1 MRLHLRIPLPLRQT
15 STKSVVFGVT
25 STSWRSVAVLLITF
39 WVPTTNAGDS
49 SQETSTTNTTTSA
62 QELAKQKHNPFADQI
77 TLPLQ
82 ISSELEVGPGNGTTA
97 GLEFEPAIPISLG
110 PNWKVIAR
118 PDLSVLDSEPPHR
131 KFGLGDIELETY
143 LTPGLFD
150 KWVWGVGPALQAPT
164 ATASELGTG
173 KWSAGPAVGLIYI
186 SGPWVNGILAH
197 HLWSFAG
204 QRDRAEVNQSTIEPF
219 ISYNFESGWFLGF
232 DSTMTADWNADPDKR
247 WTVPI
252 GLDVGKTFQMGKQ
265 SLSLQF
271 GTYNNVLRA
280 EGVGRW
286 LVRVQVTLT
295 LPRHSADTEEK

>member
-1 MRLHLRIPLPLRQT
+1 
-15 STKSVVFGVT
+15 
-25 STSWRSVAVLLITF
+25 VAVLLITF

-204 QRDRAEVNQSTIEPF
+204 QRD
-219 ISYNFESGWFLGF
+219 
-232 DSTMTADWNADPDKR
+232 KR